1 MNNYLEADSR
11 DRNKIKVE
19 LDLSNYA
26 TKSDLKRAQD
36 IDTSECNKKLD
47 LASLKSNFD
56 KLDIT
61 KLKRFTTYLRKLS
74 NILENIAFQK
84 QWLKKVNTIGATDVV
99 KLNKKTEYNTRIEEI

>member
-1 MNNYLEADSR
+1 MSNYLEADSR
-11 DRNKIKVE
+11 GRSKIKVE

-36 IDTSECNKKLD
+36 IDTSECDRKPD

-74 NILENIAFQK
+74 NILENMAFQK
-84 QWLKKVNTIGATDVV
+84 QWLKKVNTVGAIDVG
-99 KLNKKTEYNTRIEEI
+99 KLNKKTDYNTRIEEI

>member
-1 MNNYLEADSR
+1 M
-11 DRNKIKVE
+11 
-19 LDLSNYA
+19 SNYA
-26 TKSDLKRAQD
+26 SKSDLKRAQD
-36 IDTSECNKKLD
+36 IDTSECDRKPD

-84 QWLKKVNTIGATDVV
+84 QWLKKVNTVGATDVV